1 MKLSDNGIK
10 FIQDFEGIKLNAYK
24 DIVGVWT
31 VGFGHTGVDVT
42 PNLSITK
49 DRANDLFM
57 QDVCN
62 FVNGVNSMV
71 KSCTQGEF
79 DALVS
84 FVYNLGL
91 KSLKTSTLLRKF
103 NDGDIYGAANEFT
116 KWNRAGGKEVSGL
129 TRRRLAERALF
140 LS

>member
-10 FIQDFEGIKLNAYK
+10 FIQDFEGLKLNAYR
-24 DIVGVWT
+24 DIVGVLT
-31 VGFGHTGVDVT
+31 IGFGHTGADVIEGMT
-42 PNLSITK
+42 ITK
-49 DRANDLFM
+49 DRANELFN
-57 QDVCN
+57 QDIAN
-62 FVNGVNSMV
+62 FVAGVNSMV

-79 DALVS
+79 DAMVS
-84 FVYNLGL
+84 FAYNLGL

-103 NDGDIYGAANEFT
+103 NEGDIDGAANEFT
-116 KWNRAGGKEVSGL
+116 KWNRAGGKEVAGL

>member
-10 FIQDFEGIKLNAYK
+10 FIQDFEGLKLNAYR

-79 DALVS
+79 DAMVS
-84 FVYNLGL
+84 FAYNLGL
-91 KSLKTSTLLRKF
+91 KSLKTSTLLRKL
-103 NDGDIYGAANEFT
+103 NDGDIDGAANEFT
-116 KWNRAGGKEVSGL
+116 KWNRAGGKEVAGL
-129 TRRRLAERALF
+129 TRRRLDERSLF